1 MANVSKKDYF
11 PISVRLYN
19 AKLVIFCEIA
29 ELGISE
35 KPLLKSDSP
44 ISSILMSEMKFK

>member
-11 PISVRLYN
+11 LISILLYSG
-19 AKLVIFCEIA
+19 KLVIFCEIA
-29 ELGISE
+29 EVGISQ

-44 ISSILMSEMKFK
+44 I